1 MGLEE
6 EARRVMIAKNEDD
19 GKNLGS
25 LWDWRRPLGFQRLW
39 DWCWYNVLGAII
51 GYGYR
56 PWQPFGISI
65 VVIFFGW
72 WLFRRGYSRNLVK
85 PTKEGAYVFENEWRN
100 RLSEAYPKFN
110 AFVYSLECFVP
121 LVKLGM
127 SEYWMPNANHGQE
140 IRILKFIVFRSG
152 AVLRLYLWF
161 HIIAGWVLT
170 TLWVG
175 GVTGLVK
182 T

>member
-1 MGLEE
+1 
-6 EARRVMIAKNEDD
+6 
-19 GKNLGS
+19 
-25 LWDWRRPLGFQRLW
+25 
-39 DWCWYNVLGAII
+39 
-51 GYGYR
+51 
-56 PWQPFGISI
+56 
-65 VVIFFGW
+65 
-72 WLFRRGYSRNLVK
+72 VK

-100 RLSEAYPKFN
+100 WLSEAYPKFN